1 MNDWSATH
9 DCSGSESGWT
19 MYLDQSY
26 TSDHRFGGGG
36 GGGGVGENY
45 RAKEA
50 KARADEEDEEDLS
63 MVSDA
68 SSGPPH
74 YLEDNE
80 ELFYNNGYSSYAI
93 AASESAINC
102 SKEERKKSKKGKQNG
117 RNQQYSYLDDTASS
131 PVYGYRKANVN
142 NSSIRFFSINPR
154 KYLSFLW
161 LLIVCCAENQCS
173 NKQQSFGGESSRFFS
188 GILCNP
194 L

>member
-9 DCSGSESGWT
+9 YCSGSESGWT

-63 MVSDA
+63 MLSDA

-93 AASESAINC
+93 SASESAINC

-131 PVYGYRKANVN
+131 PVYGYSKANK
-142 NSSIRFFSINPR
+142 IN
-154 KYLSFLW
+154 
-161 LLIVCCAENQCS
+161 AATS
-173 NKQQSFGGESSRFFS
+173 NKASEENSVDFS
-188 GILCNP
+188 QGFSATHFKKKSALRKHLGFYRSGKSAP
-194 L
+194 EE